1 MLEFDVIVVGGGV
14 AGMRAALAASASA
27 EVALISKDHP
37 VRSGSTSSGGGV
49 NAPLDPSDD
58 PETYATDTVRAGDFL
73 SERDAVE
80 TLCAGAAGAVIEIEN
95 SGVTFD
101 RDPAGRLALRRL
113 GGASRPRAAYG
124 ADWTGVLLAQTLW
137 GELVRAGVSVLDEWH
152 VTRLVV
158 RDQEVLGVIAMDLRS
173 GELHAVGARAVI
185 LATGGAA
192 GLYAISTSP
201 VTNTGDGLAL
211 AYREGLPLRDMEFV
225 QFNPTGLYAAGNA
238 LARGISITEAARSH
252 GSLLRNSEG
261 ERFMERY
268 ASDSLE
274 LAPRDIVSR
283 AAQTEIDAG
292 RGINGGCVSLDA
304 TGNGGMELAAALPNF
319 HRLCGDLLDLDPAE
333 TAVPVVPSAHSSAGG
348 IPTDLNGVTAVA
360 RLYAAGE
367 CASTGVQGAGPLA
380 GNGLAEALVFGRLA
394 GDAAANGAA
403 GRTLDYASLNAA
415 RDDEADRIGRLVAH
429 PGAERVSALTGEM
442 RSVMSS
448 HAGVFRDAEG
458 LATAKAALDAISER
472 LADIGVANKSKRFN
486 LEVRAG
492 LELINMVEVAQVVV
506 DGASN
511 RTESRGSHF
520 RRDHDKRDDENWRL
534 HTLAYRNCEGTRIET
549 GELAAKTDDPDTR
562 AY

>member
-14 AGMRAALAASASA
+14 AGMRAALAASAFA

-37 VRSGSTSSGGGV
+37 VRSGSTSSGGGI

-80 TLCAGAAGAVIEIEN
+80 TLCADAPRAVIEMEN
-95 SGVTFD
+95 SGVAFD
-101 RDPAGRLALRRL
+101 RDPTGRIALRRL
-113 GGASRPRAAYG
+113 GGASRSRAAHG

-137 GELVRAGVSVLDEWH
+137 AELVKAGVTILDEWY

-158 RDQEVLGVIAMDLRS
+158 RDEEVLGVVATDLRS

-192 GLYAISTSP
+192 GLYEINTSP
-201 VTNTGDGLAL
+201 VTNTADGLAL
-211 AYREGLPLRDMEFV
+211 GYREGLPLRDMEFV

-238 LARGISITEAARSH
+238 LACGISITEAARSH
-252 GSLLRNSEG
+252 GSRLRNSEG

-268 ASDSLE
+268 ASESLE

-292 RGINGGCVSLDA
+292 RGVNGGWVSLDA
-304 TGNGGMELAAALPNF
+304 SGNGDMASSLPNF
-319 HRLCGDLLDLDPAE
+319 QRLCGDLLNLDPAE
-333 TAVPVVPSAHSSAGG
+333 SPVPVVPSAHSSAGG
-348 IPTDLNGVTAVA
+348 IPTDLDGATAVDG
-360 RLYAAGE
+360 LYAAGE
-367 CASTGVQGAGPLA
+367 CASTGVHGAGPLA
-380 GNGLAEALVFGRLA
+380 GNGLTEALVFGRLA
-394 GDAAANGAA
+394 GNAAAHRAA
-403 GRTLDYASLNAA
+403 GGTLHYADLSAA
-415 RDDEADRIGRLVAH
+415 RDDEADRIGRLIAH
-429 PGAERVSALTGEM
+429 SGAERVSALTNEM

-448 HAGVFRDAEG
+448 HAGVFRDGQG
-458 LATAKAALDAISER
+458 LGTARSALDSISNR
-472 LADIGVANKSKRFN
+472 LADIGVSNKSKRFN
-486 LEVRAG
+486 LEVRAA
-492 LELINMVEVAQVVV
+492 LELINMVEVAGVVL
-506 DGASN
+506 DSASN

-520 RRDHDKRDDENWRL
+520 RRDHADRDDENWRV
-534 HTLAYRNCEGTRIET
+534 HTLAYQNCEGTRIET
-549 GELAAKTDDPDTR
+549 GELAAKTDDPDAR